1 MPKTK
6 DVIMFPSTL
15 RQNISKYTTED
26 NLAQMVR
33 SSTAEDSYTIKYEGG
48 TLEFVIHGYYFKVS
62 NVTTLPE
69 KAYIVIDNNTSTLRN
84 IDGSTTLDT
93 DGANGDFT
101 GLQFDPEDPPSST
114 DDLTV
119 HELRISDGSENL
131 LNQFP
136 IHLDKL
142 KEILGY
148 TPYDSSNPENYTS
161 NPGTVTSVRVQAT
174 SPLASS
180 VNSAQTSTLDTTIS
194 LAANYG
200 DTQNPY
206 GSNKSKNLVLA
217 TPKDS
222 GGAPGFRLLDASDIP
237 SLDASKIISGTLD
250 DDRIPNLSASKITS
264 GTLGSDRIPS
274 LDASKI
280 TTGTLPASRGGTG
293 QTSLQATRNAM
304 GLGNTTGALPV
315 ANGGTGCTSFTA
327 NRVIMSGTSTTGA
340 FTTRAIDTTPTSN
353 SDSLITSGAV
363 YSGLAGKAN
372 SSHSHSNYLPLSG
385 GTMTGNLVA
394 ASSSAGFR
402 CRNVSFGTGDPS
414 GGSVGDVYIKY

>member
-1 MPKTK
+1 MLSEN
-6 DVIMFPSTL
+6 VIMFPSTL

-33 SSTAEDSYTIKYEGG
+33 SSTLKDSYTIKYENE
-48 TLEFVIHGYYFKVS
+48 TLEFVIYGYYFKVS
-62 NVTTLPE
+62 NVTRPLPE

-84 IDGSTTLDT
+84 IDGSTTLD
-93 DGANGDFT
+93 DNGDFK
-101 GLQFDPEDPPSST
+101 GLQFDGTVQST
-114 DDLTV
+114 TGCTI
-119 HELRISDGSENL
+119 HELEISDGTNL
-131 LNQFP
+131 KNQLIDSADLIGIF
-136 IHLDKL
+136 
-142 KEILGY
+142 GY

-174 SPLASS
+174 SPLTSS
-180 VNSAQTSTLDTTIS
+180 VDSAQSSTLNTTIS
-194 LAANYG
+194 LDEGYG
-200 DTQNPY
+200 DTQNPF
-206 GSNKSKNLVLA
+206 SSKTKNYVLA
-217 TPKDS
+217 APKDNN
-222 GGAPGFRLLDASDIP
+222 GAPSFRLLNASDIP
-237 SLDASKIISGTLD
+237 SLDTSKITSGEFDT
-250 DDRIPNLSASKITS
+250 DRIPNLSASKITS

-280 TTGTLPASRGGTG
+280 TSGTLPASRGGTG
-293 QTSLQATRNAM
+293 NTSLQATRNAM

-315 ANGGTGCTSFTA
+315 ANGGTGATTFTSGA
-327 NRVIMSGTSTTGA
+327 VLIGSGTSA
-340 FTTRAIDTTPTSN
+340 ITTRAIDTTSGGTSGSN
-353 SDSLITSGAV
+353 SLITSGAV

-414 GGSVGDVYIKY
+414 GGSVGDIYIKY

>member
-1 MPKTK
+1 MLSEN
-6 DVIMFPSTL
+6 VIMFPSTL

-33 SSTAEDSYTIKYEGG
+33 SSTLKDSYTIKYENEI
-48 TLEFVIHGYYFKVS
+48 LEFVIHGYYFKVS
-62 NVTTLPE
+62 DLTTLPQ

-84 IDGSTTLDT
+84 IDGSTTLD
-93 DGANGDFT
+93 DSNNFT
-101 GLQFDPEDPPSST
+101 GLQFDGSKPSAT
-114 DDLTV
+114 GCTTY
-119 HELRISDGSENL
+119 ELEISDGTNL
-131 LNQFP
+131 KNQL
-136 IHLDKL
+136 IDSTDLI
-142 KEILGY
+142 EILGY

-174 SPLASS
+174 SPLTSS
-180 VNSAQTSTLDTTIS
+180 VDSAQASTLDTTVS
-194 LAANYG
+194 LDEGYG
-200 DTQNPY
+200 DTQNPF
-206 GSNKSKNLVLA
+206 GSKTKNYVLA
-217 TPKDS
+217 APSSSNGVPEFRKLVS
-222 GGAPGFRLLDASDIP
+222 GDIP
-237 SLDASKIISGTLD
+237 SLDASKITSGTLD
-250 DDRIPNLSASKITS
+250 DDRIPNFSASKITS
-264 GTLGSDRIPS
+264 GTLDSDRIPS

-280 TTGTLPASRGGTG
+280 TSGTLSSSRGGTG

-315 ANGGTGCTSFTA
+315 ANGGTGGTSFTA

-414 GGSVGDVYIKY
+414 GGSVGDIYIKY